1 MSLYKINTHV
11 STFPA
16 SFGYFFQNL
25 LILLQSGETNE
36 WRTDNKIIY
45 PWTPD
50 TDGGGADDSAET
62 NEADKMTKLVNVG
75 ILGGEVE
82 VKGHIHHIAYL

>member
-1 MSLYKINTHV
+1 MISDNGVLSESLWRLD
-11 STFPA
+11 SAGRFCDWGA
-16 SFGYFFQNL
+16 SVLRG
-25 LILLQSGETNE
+25 
-36 WRTDNKIIY
+36 NKIIY

-75 ILGGEVE
+75 ILGGDVE